1 MEECLVIRD
10 GIVVTMDPAMRVLNG
25 ATVVVAGD
33 RIVEIS
39 DDPAAADGRPGAMV
53 IDASGCAVI
62 PGLVNCHGHL
72 RPMRAQGEGMD
83 VRTWHTTVVDGISER
98 MSHDD
103 AYAGAAN
110 AYAEMLLNGI
120 TTSLAMSIV
129 ESGDLAAA
137 RDIGIRA
144 RIVRHAVNREE
155 LESALALAEGQG
167 GSEADRARLWLGM
180 DGTAFYTDDELA
192 LAGAAMERSGLPLH
206 THFCEYRPEPVDRLE
221 QSGMLRKGLILAHAV
236 HVSEPESARL
246 AAAGASVAHNVK
258 SNMKFSSGAAPIRRF
273 ISEGI
278 DVGIGTDGPLSTF
291 ACDVLEETR
300 TATMLAR
307 VLSGDP
313 AAITTEQALAMA
325 TRMGAAALGLED
337 EIGSLEVGKKADVAI
352 LDLDHP
358 RFRPLLVD
366 GPFPNLPGLLLFT
379 AGGRDVRDVVVDG
392 RVVVRDRRLQTLD
405 QHEIMEA
412 VQERGVRLLEEA
424 AADTRPRSMH
434 GR

>member
-1 MEECLVIRD
+1 
-10 GIVVTMDPAMRVLNG
+10 
-25 ATVVVAGD
+25 
-33 RIVEIS
+33 
-39 DDPAAADGRPGAMV
+39 
-53 IDASGCAVI
+53 
-62 PGLVNCHGHL
+62 
-72 RPMRAQGEGMD
+72 MRAQGEGMD
-83 VRTWHTTVVDGISER
+83 VRTWHTTIVDGISER

-129 ESGDLAAA
+129 ESGDIEAA

-144 RIVRHAVNREE
+144 RIARHAVTRGV
-155 LESALALAEGQG
+155 ESSLALAESQG

-180 DGTAFYTDDELA
+180 DGTAFYTDEELA

-221 QSGMLRKGLILAHAV
+221 QSGMLRKGLVLAHAV

-246 AAAGASVAHNVK
+246 AAGGASVAHNVK
-258 SNMKFSSGAAPIRRF
+258 SNMKFASGAAPIRRF

-278 DVGIGTDGPLSTF
+278 AVGIGTDGPLSTF
-291 ACDVLEETR
+291 ACDVLEEAR

-307 VLSGDP
+307 VLSGDA
-313 AAITTEQALAMA
+313 AAITTDEALAMA

-337 EIGSLEVGKKADVAI
+337 DIGSLEVGKKADVAV

-366 GPFPNLPGLLLFT
+366 GPYPNLPGLLLFT

-392 RVVVRDRRLQTLD
+392 HVVVRDRRLQTLD

-424 AADTRPRSMH
+424 SADTRQRSMR

>member
-1 MEECLVIRD
+1 MEERLVIRN
-10 GIVVTMDPAMRVLNG
+10 GIVVTMDAADRVLDD

-33 RIVEIS
+33 RIVDIS
-39 DDPAAADGRPGAMV
+39 DDPEVQADDRV
-53 IDASGCAVI
+53 IDAEGCVVL

-83 VRTWHTTVVDGISER
+83 VRTWHTTIVDGISER

-120 TTSLAMSIV
+120 TTSLAMTIV
-129 ESGDLAAA
+129 ESGDLEAA

-144 RIVRHAVNREE
+144 RIARHAVDREG
-155 LESALALAEGQG
+155 LEEAIDLAETQG
-167 GSEADRARLWLGM
+167 GSEADRVRLWLGM
-180 DGTAFYTDDELA
+180 DGTAFYTDEELA
-192 LAGAAMERSGLPLH
+192 LAGAAMERTGLSLH

-221 QSGMLRKGLILAHAV
+221 QSGMLRKGLVLAHAV
-236 HVSEPESARL
+236 HVSEPEGLRL

-258 SNMKFSSGAAPIRRF
+258 SNMKFASGAAPIRQF
-273 ISEGI
+273 LDAGI

-291 ACDVLEETR
+291 ACDVLEEAR
-300 TATMLAR
+300 VATMLAR
-307 VLSGDP
+307 VTSGDP

-325 TRMGAAALGLED
+325 TRMGAAALGLDD
-337 EIGSLEVGKKADVAI
+337 EIGSLEVGKKADIAI
-352 LDLDHP
+352 LDLQHP

-366 GPFPNLPGLLLFT
+366 GPFPNLAGLLLFT
-379 AGGRDVRDVVVDG
+379 ASGHDVRDVVVDG
-392 RVVVRDRRLQTLD
+392 QVVVRDRRLQTLD
-405 QHEIMEA
+405 EHEIMEA
-412 VQERGVRLLEEA
+412 VQDRGVQLLEEA

>member
-1 MEECLVIRD
+1 
-10 GIVVTMDPAMRVLNG
+10 
-25 ATVVVAGD
+25 
-33 RIVEIS
+33 
-39 DDPAAADGRPGAMV
+39 
-53 IDASGCAVI
+53 
-62 PGLVNCHGHL
+62 
-72 RPMRAQGEGMD
+72 
-83 VRTWHTTVVDGISER
+83 
-98 MSHDD
+98 
-103 AYAGAAN
+103 
-110 AYAEMLLNGI
+110 
-120 TTSLAMSIV
+120 
-129 ESGDLAAA
+129 
-137 RDIGIRA
+137 
-144 RIVRHAVNREE
+144 
-155 LESALALAEGQG
+155 
-167 GSEADRARLWLGM
+167 
-180 DGTAFYTDDELA
+180 
-192 LAGAAMERSGLPLH
+192 
-206 THFCEYRPEPVDRLE
+206 
-221 QSGMLRKGLILAHAV
+221 
-236 HVSEPESARL
+236 
-246 AAAGASVAHNVK
+246 
-258 SNMKFSSGAAPIRRF
+258 MKFSSGAAPIRRF
-273 ISEGI
+273 IAEGI

-325 TRMGAAALGLED
+325 TRMGAAALGLEH

>member
-1 MEECLVIRD
+1 MEECLVIRN
-10 GIVVTMDPAMRVLNG
+10 GVVVTMDRGERVLNG
-25 ATVVVAGD
+25 ATVVVVGD
-33 RIVEIS
+33 RIAEIS
-39 DDPAAADGRPGAMV
+39 DDPAVADGRADATT
-53 IDASGCAVI
+53 IDAEGCAVL

-83 VRTWHTTVVDGISER
+83 VRTWHTTIVDGISER

-129 ESGDLAAA
+129 ESGDLEAA

-144 RIVRHAVNREE
+144 RIVRHAVTRDGLEE
-155 LESALALAEGQG
+155 ALDLAESQG
-167 GSEADRARLWLGM
+167 GSESDRARLWLGM

-206 THFCEYRPEPVDRLE
+206 THFCEYRPEPIDRLE
-221 QSGMLRKGLILAHAV
+221 QSGILRKGLILAHAV
-236 HVSEPESARL
+236 HVPEPESLRL
-246 AAAGASVAHNVK
+246 AAGGASVAHNVK
-258 SNMKFSSGAAPIRRF
+258 SNMKFASGAAPIQRF
-273 ISEGI
+273 LAEGI
-278 DVGIGTDGPLSTF
+278 NVGIGTDGPLSTF
-291 ACDVLEETR
+291 ACDVLEEAR

-307 VLSGDP
+307 VISGDP
-313 AAITTEQALAMA
+313 AAITTAQALAMA

-337 EIGSLEVGKKADVAI
+337 EIGSLEVGKKADIAV
-352 LDLDHP
+352 LDLEHP

-366 GPFPNLPGLLLFT
+366 GTFPNLAGLLLFT
-379 AGGRDVRDVVVDG
+379 ASGHDVRDVVVDG
-392 RVVVRDRRLQTLD
+392 QIVVRDRRLQTLD
-405 QHEIMEA
+405 EHEIMEA
-412 VQERGVRLLEEA
+412 VQEHGVRLLEEA
-424 AADTRPRSMH
+424 AADTRPRSLH